1 MIFQTSYRIICP
13 LPVPDQ
19 PVALLD
25 VPGSENVSTE
35 QTEPTQETS
44 LLSKSDN
51 KDSSSL
57 PQKSDPIRSR
67 SRPLS
72 RIENSK
78 NDKIGD
84 QIDPIEY
91 PSESQIDPSEI
102 SRSASWIIPKSH
114 IQSVDY
120 IPKAE
125 RVPSQ
130 RWLLKG
136 NQSTL
141 QSTNTVQKKIKKIKR
156 GSRL

>member
-1 MIFQTSYRIICP
+1 M
-13 LPVPDQ
+13 
-19 PVALLD
+19 
-25 VPGSENVSTE
+25 PGSENISTE

-44 LLSKSDN
+44 LLSKSDP

-67 SRPLS
+67 SRPPS

-78 NDKIGD
+78 NDLIGG
-84 QIDPIEY
+84 QLDPID
-91 PSESQIDPSEI
+91 PSESPIDPSEI
-102 SRSASWIIPKSH
+102 SRSASWIIPKSQ

-141 QSTNTVQKKIKKIKR
+141 QSTNTVQKKNQENKMRIKIFKSNPNR
-156 GSRL
+156 DL